1 MNLIMLVAGFVLGFI
16 VATVGVTGIV
26 NMADNGVVSAK
37 ETLQQQSSEASVI
50 VQNDAQ

>member
-1 MNLIMLVAGFVLGFI
+1 MIKFIAGFVLGFI
-16 VATVGVTGIV
+16 IATVGVTGIA
-26 NMADNGVVSAK
+26 NMADKGVTSAK

>member
-1 MNLIMLVAGFVLGFI
+1 MIKFIAGFVLGFI
-16 VATVGVTGIV
+16 IATVGVTGIA
-26 NMADNGVVSAK
+26 NMADKGVISAK